1 MATPLG
7 HVLSGYAIYGFARVP
22 KADEQP
28 GLALLGVFMAVAPD
42 LDLIPGLVVGLPV
55 LYHGGISHSLGFA
68 LLTSL
73 VAAGIFK
80 MRGKMFFPAFALGF
94 LAYSSHLLLDWL
106 GPDGRPPYGI
116 PAFWPISSETF
127 ISPVPVLLGVRHA
140 GVTSASIS
148 EWIQG
153 MLTWHNV
160 IAIAIEVAVIAPF
173 IFLAYW
179 LKRRWGVR
187 QCREIQEEEAQ
198 RVRNLR

>member
-22 KADEQP
+22 KAGEQP

-55 LYHGGISHSLGFA
+55 LYHEGISHSLGFA

-116 PAFWPISSETF
+116 PVFWPISSETF
-127 ISPVPVLLGVRHA
+127 ISPVAVLLGVRHA
-140 GVTSASIS
+140 GVTNASIS

-160 IAIAIEVAVIAPF
+160 IPIAIEVAVIAPF

-179 LKRRWGVR
+179 LKRRWGAR